1 MPFFSLQEIDL
12 ACSGRG
18 PLDWS
23 VLNDEWVAY
32 ATWASEGTSAH
43 RKNQYEEAMYNA
55 EQERHWYSF
64 HIESNL
70 RTIAYLEPLAAR
82 IAHMTPD
89 ERSAF
94 KLPKG
99 FEDGTA
105 PSVYERIIRKIYG
118 KDHGWEILMGLFE
131 SPATAVPLVLSRLK
145 QKDEEWK
152 RAERE
157 WNKIWREVVSAR
169 KVQIAPICALTI
181 LSLLTVR
188 RTTRIIIERLTTRVF
203 LSRPLTRRQQRPP
216 KP

>member
-1 MPFFSLQEIDL
+1 
-12 ACSGRG
+12 
-18 PLDWS
+18 
-23 VLNDEWVAY
+23 
-32 ATWASEGTSAH
+32 
-43 RKNQYEEAMYNA
+43 MYNA

-82 IAHMTPD
+82 IALMTPD

-94 KLPKG
+94 KMPQG

-157 WNKIWREVVSAR
+157 WNKIWREVVSA
-169 KVQIAPICALTI
+169 CARN
-181 LSLLTVR
+181 SG
-188 RTTRIIIERLTTRVF
+188 
-203 LSRPLTRRQQRPP
+203 S
-216 KP
+216 